1 MSDEL
6 MCCCPPCLSDC
17 GTSRCHFHG
26 LRGLQARRMSRTM
39 RSIPGREQRA
49 GSWPCQ
55 PLALSSPSHK
65 LAGWHMRTTRTH
77 APTHTCVRARVA
89 LCPRSVLRT
98 SGQKHLQM
106 HRCAWLTTQSLSVRK
121 QRKNVATE
129 EGTKKNKKTYD
140 RSPNQVLKTTIE
152 TQTSDVAVPGKAKSP

>member
-77 APTHTCVRARVA
+77 APTHTCVRARARGIVSPLSVA
-89 LCPRSVLRT
+89 YKWTKTLADAQMRLADDSIAVRSE
-98 SGQKHLQM
+98 
-106 HRCAWLTTQSLSVRK
+106 TTQKRSNRRRHKKK
-121 QRKNVATE
+121 QKNLRQKSKPSAE
-129 EGTKKNKKTYD
+129 NHD
-140 RSPNQVLKTTIE
+140 RNTNI
-152 TQTSDVAVPGKAKSP
+152 